1 MHATSEHYQEPE
13 RIEDRQRIT
22 AALDHLIDHGVMVE
36 PILIVDPAPGHRA
49 ELCAGLRQRGRQ
61 HIVVATPLE
70 AIDALQKAWP
80 NAVVIASSLTQTSAR
95 ELARF
100 LGESRPDLHIL
111 IA

>member
-1 MHATSEHYQEPE
+1 MQVMLQHAG
-13 RIEDRQRIT
+13 IEDERSRIA
-22 AALDHLIDHGVMVE
+22 AALDHLIEHGVMVE
-36 PILIVDPAPGHRA
+36 PILIVDPTPGRCA
-49 ELCAGLRQRGRQ
+49 ELCAGLRQRGRS

-70 AIDALQKAWP
+70 AIDVFQRTWP
-80 NAVVIASSLTQTSAR
+80 NAVVIAPSLTQTSAR

>member
-1 MHATSEHYQEPE
+1 MQATMEHEP
-13 RIEDRQRIT
+13 RDDRQRIT
-22 AALDHLIDHGVMVE
+22 AALDHLIDHGVIVE

-49 ELCAGLRQRGRQ
+49 ELCAGLRQRGRA

-70 AIDALQKAWP
+70 AIDVVQSTWP
-80 NAVVIASSLTQTSAR
+80 NAVVIAASLTQTSAR